1 VGRAPLLAL
10 LCVGVWLTAW
20 LSATPGVALAQ
31 APTIT
36 SVAPDSGEAAGGT
49 TVTVQG
55 SGFNAGASVS
65 FAGQL
70 ATEVSVSSPTLL
82 TAVSPPGSGTIDV
95 SVSDSGGTSPVV
107 GHDWYAYEAAP
118 DGYWLGLNGNS
129 ASNAFDGEPQGPVD
143 EFARDGIVYDRSF
156 ELTAGQLPSET
167 EADSKGGTLF
177 EDKLRL
183 DHEYGMIP
191 VSPIEYSGYR
201 GNLSPD
207 PGFPQETRTGAEE
220 AEGKTTIAQYVAGFV
235 KSASAIIG
243 VVSRDYPGM
252 PILLEPMNEPWGYT
266 TPVFNGAEYARVIAK
281 LLPAARAA
289 GIPLS
294 DIYVSAFGAD
304 AQLNERSEA
313 EYFTPGWVAAMY
325 AAEPGLRSEIQGWY
339 FHPYG
344 PPSGTELYDS
354 WGIQS
359 VAEVRKQMSSG
370 ENNIIVSEVGYCASE
385 EGGDCNNSGQSEVH
399 TRQEAAERLTAM
411 LDNALPYY
419 EAGWLKALIV
429 YGRGDGGWAMVEE
442 ASKRID
448 SQGDALEAFALAHGK
463 GVPPAEE
470 SCGPADLLGFKP
482 ATGSPMDAQSL
493 AAPIAAAAICGGE
506 VGGGGAGQP
515 TQPTPVPINETP
527 PTANTLTQPAPAAK
541 TEPAPLTSLL
551 PPAASARLTLERSLI
566 KVRGRTARI
575 SLSCVGEGRCAGR
588 ATLTLKLANSQRNK
602 LGSRQLSIG
611 YVSFSLA
618 PSHSAESLNIVISVR
633 GRELLRTLRGTA
645 GHFAGT
651 LLISQ
656 TLTSDSPSQ
665 SLGVELALA
674 R

>member
-1 VGRAPLLAL
+1 MPRALLLTL
-10 LCVGVWLTAW
+10 LCVGVWLTVW
-20 LSATPGVALAQ
+20 LSTTPGVALAQ
-31 APTIT
+31 TPTIT

-55 SGFNAGASVS
+55 SGFTAGASVG
-65 FAGQL
+65 FAGQP
-70 ATEVSVSSPTLL
+70 ATEVSVSSPTSL

-95 SVSDSGGTSPVV
+95 SVSDSEGSSSVID
-107 GHDWYAYEAAP
+107 HDWYAYEAAP

-129 ASNAFDGEPQGPVD
+129 ASNTFDGEPQGPVD

-156 ELTAGQLPSET
+156 ELTAGDLPSET
-167 EADSKGGTLF
+167 ETDSKGSTLF

-220 AEGKTTIAQYVAGFV
+220 TEGKTTIAQYVAGFV
-235 KSASAIIG
+235 KSASAIITL
-243 VVSRDYPGM
+243 VSRDYPGM

-304 AQLNERSEA
+304 AQLNEHGEA

-325 AAEPGLRSEIQGWY
+325 AAEPSLRSAIQGWY

-399 TRQEAAERLTAM
+399 TRQEAAERLTTM

-448 SQGDALEAFALAHGK
+448 SQGAALEAFALAHGK

-470 SCGPADLLGFKP
+470 SCGPASLLGFELAGASGDQRTIAGPIDP
-482 ATGSPMDAQSL
+482 AASCVGEAGGTGVPPAPAPISESSPLHTTAAQS
-493 AAPIAAAAICGGE
+493 PAAAA
-506 VGGGGAGQP
+506 ANTAP
-515 TQPTPVPINETP
+515 AP
-527 PTANTLTQPAPAAK
+527 PTSHP
-541 TEPAPLTSLL
+541 
-551 PPAASARLTLERSLI
+551 PPAHAHVTLSRSLVN
-566 KVRGRTARI
+566 VRGRAARI
-575 SLSCVGEGRCAGR
+575 ELRCVGEGRCAGR
-588 ATLTLKLANSQRNK
+588 VTLALTIVSLQRAK
-602 LGSRQLSIG
+602 PTRHLSIG
-611 YVSFSLA
+611 FTDFSLA
-618 PSHSAESLNIVISVR
+618 SSATSQSLSIAISAR
-633 GRELLRTLRGTA
+633 GIALLRALRRAADHVIGILLLHQTA
-645 GHFAGT
+645 PSG
-651 LLISQ
+651 
-656 TLTSDSPSQ
+656 SPSQ
-665 SLGVELALA
+665 SLRVNFALA
-674 R
+674 Q